1 MHRAAAYAAVLLQLA
16 LAAALL
22 GWAPA
27 QAQQEIKFAGSTVR
41 FATLEEA
48 QAELSR
54 DDAWVQATSEF
65 QRSATLGTPDPV
77 SRDEL
82 RSALARSAL
91 EWTAAGRQRWQPAL
105 EALAPKFEA
114 LRVRLPERILLV
126 STDGKDAAN
135 APYTRGAAVF
145 LPRTLTLRAYSDAE
159 LLAHEFFH
167 VITRQDPALATRIYA
182 LFGFEPVEP
191 LEWPPA
197 WEKARIANPDA
208 PHNSHAMRIAWAG
221 AQMHV
226 MPLLVAR
233 KTQLEPG
240 ETFFSVMDVRLL
252 AVEPGTAGQPTRPL
266 LRNGEPVW
274 MHAQYV
280 PPYLQR
286 LGGNTAY
293 VFHPEETAA
302 DNFAFLASG
311 RAVPAP
317 QVLHALARVLAP
329 PPEKEENKP

>member
-1 MHRAAAYAAVLLQLA
+1 MRRGAVAALLQLA

-22 GWAPA
+22 GWHPA
-27 QAQQEIKFAGSTVR
+27 WAQQEVKLAGSTVR

-65 QRSATLGTPDPV
+65 QRSATLGTQDPV
-77 SRDEL
+77 TREEL
-82 RSALARSAL
+82 RGALTRSAL
-91 EWTAAGRQRWQPAL
+91 EWAAADRQRWQAALELLAPRL
-105 EALAPKFEA
+105 EALG
-114 LRVRLPERILLV
+114 VRLPERILLV

-135 APYTRGAAVF
+135 APYTRGTAVF
-145 LPRTLTLRAYSDAE
+145 LPRTLTLRAYSDME

-167 VITRQDPALATRIYA
+167 VMTRQDPALANRIYA

-191 LEWPPA
+191 LEWPAA

-208 PHNSHAMRIAWAG
+208 PHHRHAMRIAWAG
-221 AQMHV
+221 DHVQV

-233 KTQLEPG
+233 KTQLAPG

-252 AVEPGTAGQPTRPL
+252 SVEPGTAGQPTRAV

-274 MHAQYV
+274 MHAQYA
-280 PPYLQR
+280 PPYMQR

-311 RAVPAP
+311 RPVPNP
-317 QVLHALARVLAP
+317 QLLRALARVLAP
-329 PPEKEENKP
+329 SSEKEESKP